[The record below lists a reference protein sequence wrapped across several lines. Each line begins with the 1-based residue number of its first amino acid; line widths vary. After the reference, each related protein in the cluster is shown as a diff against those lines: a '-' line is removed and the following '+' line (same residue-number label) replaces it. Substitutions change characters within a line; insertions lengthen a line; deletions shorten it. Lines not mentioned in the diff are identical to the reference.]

1 MRKFKGFS
9 ESIVIVSATTISLAL
24 THSTYISC
32 ALGLI
37 AGIFLYFN
45 NSARNRKEQ
54 SAIQSACP
62 DVLDQLITGI
72 RSGLSL
78 NESLVSLSYR
88 GPEILKPH
96 FSQFR
101 DEIYSHGNFELA
113 INKVKESIHNPS
125 ADQIFEALVLS
136 RSLGGTELMAMFRT
150 LGEFIRQD
158 LTLRKEIEVKQSW
171 IKNSAHLSASAPWI
185 LLLLLSTQPS
195 TASAYSTPTGVLILI
210 AGVAATSVAYLWM
223 GFLSKMPEPPRIFGG
238 Q

>member
-1 MRKFKGFS
+1 MRKFKGFP
-9 ESIVIVSATTISLAL
+9 ELIVIVSATTISLAL
-24 THSTYISC
+24 THSIYISW
-32 ALGLI
+32 ALGVI

-54 SAIQSACP
+54 SAIQRACP

-78 NESLVSLSYR
+78 NESLVSLSSR

-125 ADQIFEALVLS
+125 ADQIFEALVLA

-195 TASAYSTPTGVLILI
+195 TASAYSKPTGVLILI

-223 GFLSKMPEPPRIFGG
+223 GYLSKMPEPPRIFGE